1 MQRPLYVRPVLYAPG
16 GGVTE
21 RTQENRLLIDTIYR
35 AVLRMKEGDSEGPAT
50 APEVFLVNLSLGD
63 EKRPFAGPVSPWGRL
78 LDHLADRFGILFLVS
93 AGNILDPLEVPAF
106 NGMLDL
112 ERATPGERER
122 AIFEALE
129 QQRSQRTLFSP
140 AEALNVV
147 TVGAWH
153 EDAVATTNG
162 SNLVYAPYK
171 ATPDR
176 TSRPPWGLDI
186 ARSSSPTYSCLTG
199 GSCSVSSA
207 RARDCAFDPPCQAS
221 SSG

>member
-1 MQRPLYVRPVLYAPG
+1 M
-16 GGVTE
+16 
-21 RTQENRLLIDTIYR
+21 
-35 AVLRMKEGDSEGPAT
+35 
-50 APEVFLVNLSLGD
+50 
-63 EKRPFAGPVSPWGRL
+63 SPWGRL

-93 AGNILDPLEVPAF
+93 AGNILDPLEIPAF
-106 NGMLDL
+106 NGLLDL

-162 SNLVYAPYK
+162 SNLVYAPYEGDPGPNITSALGLGHRK
-171 ATPDR
+171 VIKPDIFMPGGRELPWRGRQSPACPPRPVGCERAPAR
-176 TSRPPWGLDI
+176 TALRAPRSGAIRTAQGQHR
-186 ARSSSPTYSCLTG
+186 ARSGLRPAPRRGGDDMRGEPCASPSL
-199 GSCSVSSA
+199 A
-207 RARDCAFDPPCQAS
+207 RS
-221 SSG
+221 H